1 LDKCATTPDDFGLGR
16 ESFEKY
22 SPKSKSISS
31 HARAIVAAMAY
42 LAFAFAF
49 LTSSSTSTPSAAPA
63 AFLQRG
69 SQLLGDPVAHNP
81 NYVARRSGNDV
92 GAILTRVS

>member
-1 LDKCATTPDDFGLGR
+1 L
-16 ESFEKY
+16 KY
-22 SPKSKSISS
+22 IRDGEFWKILAGAYKVSKMG
-31 HARAIVAAMAY
+31 A
-42 LAFAFAF
+42 L
-49 LTSSSTSTPSAAPA
+49 PA

-69 SQLLGDPVAHNP
+69 SQLRGDPVAHNP